1 MRNKNLLALL
11 GLVLLGGA
19 LAQSDAYTNV
29 DPSGQTVT
37 FWHQLTGNNEK
48 VLQQIIADFNKTNKY
63 GVTVKPQY
71 QGSYADIYQ
80 KMVPILGT
88 PAMPDL
94 VVAYQNQAASYQLA
108 GALLDLNPL
117 VDSAKWGL
125 SDSTKKDFFPG
136 IYKADVFPVF
146 GGQRLGFPVQ
156 RSLEAMYYN
165 SDWLKQLGFS
175 APPTTPTQF
184 QKMACLASKQ
194 PFAGA
199 KAKNSVGY
207 ELSLDAS
214 RFASWTYAYGGDIYD
229 AKANKYTLNDPAA
242 IKAMSFLQSLFKQ
255 GCAKVVTENYGDQT
269 DFGAGQLLFAVGSTS
284 GLPFYRSAVNDGAK
298 FNWSVAALPHT
309 TTRPVQNIYGASV
322 SLPDTG
328 DKKREL
334 AAWLFVKFWSTP
346 EVQSQWAQG
355 SNYFPTRR
363 SVAAKLGDYFA
374 KNPAYKTG
382 FGLLNYT
389 TAEPAVP
396 GYDAVR
402 TLIEKRMAAMMQGA
416 DVKSNLDALNVEAN
430 KQLADQLA
438 QLKKR

>member
-1 MRNKNLLALL
+1 MRNKNLLTLL
-11 GLVLLGGA
+11 GLALLGGA
-19 LAQSDAYTNV
+19 LAQSDTYGGV

-37 FWHQLTGNNEK
+37 FWHQLTGTPEK
-48 VLQQIIADFNKTNKY
+48 VLQRIVADFNKTNKY
-63 GVTVKPQY
+63 GVTVKPQF
-71 QGSYADIYQ
+71 QGNYADIYQ
-80 KMVPILGT
+80 KMLPLLGT
-88 PAMPDL
+88 PAVPDL

-117 VDSAKWGL
+117 VNSQKWGL
-125 SDSTKKDFFPG
+125 SPSAQKDFFSG

-146 GGQRLGFPVQ
+146 NGQRLGFPVQ

-165 SDWLKQLGFS
+165 ADWLKQLGFN

-184 QKMACLASKQ
+184 QKMACAASKQ
-194 PFAGA
+194 PFARA
-199 KAKNSVGY
+199 KSKTSVGY

-229 AKANKYTLNDPAA
+229 AGANKYTLNDPAA
-242 IKAMSFLQSLFKQ
+242 VKAMTFLQSLFKQ

-284 GLPFYRSAVNDGAK
+284 GLTYYGSAVNDGAK
-298 FNWSVAALPHT
+298 FAWSVAALPHT
-309 TTRPVQNIYGASV
+309 TERPVQNIYGASV

-334 AAWLFVKFWSTP
+334 AAWLFVKYWAGP
-346 EVQSQWAQG
+346 EAQSQWAQG
-355 SNYFPTRR
+355 SNYFPVRR

-389 TAEPAVP
+389 TSEPAVP

-402 TLIEKRMAAMMQGA
+402 TLTAKSMASIVQGA
-416 DVKSNLDALNVEAN
+416 DVKSTLDSLNVEAN